1 MDEPLRKSLPAGA
14 RRGALS
20 IVEKRAI
27 CLYSQENPS
36 TRQEDIGVLFGV
48 VKSTVSRTL
57 GHKER
62 YLKLEQEQKPYNLSE
77 SSAGVK
83 ATTPSS
89 DLQHSEASKSTN
101 AVIPIKYAGERF
113 PCSHCTR
120 TYKHVKH
127 LRRHAKN
134 RM

>member
-1 MDEPLRKSLPAGA
+1 MDEPLRKSSPAGA

-27 CLYSQENPS
+27 CLYSQKIRHKARRYWCS
-36 TRQEDIGVLFGV
+36 LGV

-113 PCSHCTR
+113 PALMRVH
-120 TYKHVKH
+120 
-127 LRRHAKN
+127 
-134 RM
+134 